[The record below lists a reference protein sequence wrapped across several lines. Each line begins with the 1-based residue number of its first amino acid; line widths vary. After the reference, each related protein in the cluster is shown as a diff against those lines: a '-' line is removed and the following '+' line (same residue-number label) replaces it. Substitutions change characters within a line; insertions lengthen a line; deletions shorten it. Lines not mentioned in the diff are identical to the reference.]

1 MNQKIKEKKK
11 SNSIQT
17 LSESEEKNGLCISC
31 NSCVEK
37 EKDIVNNIKKR
48 PKTFENKTKN
58 NKNEYK
64 IGGYLVKTNLGE
76 GTFGKVKLGIYIKNG
91 EKVAI
96 KIINKKKLKQKNDQI
111 HLKREID
118 LLQKLNHIN
127 IISVYE
133 IFENIDNYYIVME
146 YCSRGELFN
155 YIVSKHRLNENEAAY
170 YFYQLINGLE
180 YIHSVGISHRDIK
193 PENLL
198 LTNNYI
204 LKIIDFGLSNY
215 YQENINKFLRTPCG
229 SPCYSSPEMVSG
241 KSYDGFKVDIWS
253 CGIVLFAML
262 CGYLPFDDKNDD
274 KNIFKKIVEC
284 EIKYPF
290 FLSDIAKDMITK
302 LLIKDPNKR
311 INIKQI
317 KNHPFYIK
325 GKKKF
330 EVDFGINNKSKIV
343 HTFTER
349 TSLKLNNN
357 NKKEDE
363 GNENKKD
370 KKNENNIKNRND
382 EYKLKNIKRLSNY
395 SIDENYDNS
404 QKELCYIPIETDVQE
419 HRKNEK
425 NFEKINNYQ
434 KNLHTENGLRNHVKN
449 DKKPIEKI
457 NKNNTN
463 FKEKKLEN
471 KSKEKFNIN
480 KLLRKNILSILIN
493 HKKTNKNNTKLNI
506 IEKKNSINN
515 TNIIPSLNN
524 NQKLSYNNINIKKN
538 NNNIHC
544 ISSSENQLKKAHSK
558 VKEKVSKLTKN
569 FDINTMNIQYLNTDI
584 NEIDK
589 KKACFNKKEY
599 LQKFISKPKSNNNN
613 EECKNNIRKNY
624 LLIETN
630 YSNVDYL
637 KNEKNK
643 SNKNSNKNSHNN
655 YYMIKNDSIN
665 NDKQIK
671 SINTS
676 KNKMIIK
683 DIKEVNNYNYNN
695 SNNILNFKSLN
706 QINKRNTKNMNKY
719 FNLPLQENDFNSN
732 NLINIKQSLNKYINK
747 DIGNNKTENDIPKKR
762 HMINNTLS
770 NLNENFNFNDLN
782 IFNQRPKNKRNH
794 NINIKNSKDSI
805 NIKKIKK
812 SISKKNK
819 LIALTKK
826 KSFFTIRDTVINFD
840 AGNGKIIILPTLN
853 KSRDNK
859 KEKEKEREWD
869 INKKSKSLQGLQ
881 KSSTNTKT
889 QSNYLIKKMKKEKL
903 SASLLTNYKLSDL
916 SAKTYSIN
924 TNNNISKEILSFNN
938 KENMLYNYHNY
949 KHKKD
954 KSNIFKKCEDQ
965 KNSATFLIPHQE
977 SHEKNYSKFN
987 RIKIEE
993 YYRNNMNI
1001 NYGNNHKINKINLI
1015 NKKHKKNHCIMNLYT
1030 NNNNTKIDVTGNF
1043 NNKQKMVNM
1052 IKASINN
1059 NFKNIKSNSSNN
1071 IICIN
1076 DKNIYKNKPE
1086 NNNYNYKS
1094 AHKKILNLTHR
1105 TENSIQKVMNNIITK
1120 I

>member
-17 LSESEEKNGLCISC
+17 LSESEEKNGLCISY

-64 IGGYLVKTNLGE
+64 IGGYLLKTNLGE

-170 YFYQLINGLE
+170 FFYQLINGLE

-349 TSLKLNNN
+349 ISLKLNNN

-382 EYKLKNIKRLSNY
+382 EYKIKNIKRLSNY

-404 QKELCYIPIETDVQE
+404 QKELNYMPIETDVQE
-419 HRKNEK
+419 HRKKEK
-425 NFEKINNYQ
+425 NIEKIKNYH
-434 KNLHTENGLRNHVKN
+434 KNLHTDNGLRNNVKN
-449 DKKPIEKI
+449 DKKPIAKI
-457 NKNNTN
+457 CKNNTN

-471 KSKEKFNIN
+471 
-480 KLLRKNILSILIN
+480 
-493 HKKTNKNNTKLNI
+493 
-506 IEKKNSINN
+506 
-515 TNIIPSLNN
+515 
-524 NQKLSYNNINIKKN
+524 
-538 NNNIHC
+538 
-544 ISSSENQLKKAHSK
+544 
-558 VKEKVSKLTKN
+558 
-569 FDINTMNIQYLNTDI
+569 
-584 NEIDK
+584 NE
-589 KKACFNKKEY
+589 
-599 LQKFISKPKSNNNN
+599 
-613 EECKNNIRKNY
+613 
-624 LLIETN
+624 
-630 YSNVDYL
+630 
-637 KNEKNK
+637 
-643 SNKNSNKNSHNN
+643 
-655 YYMIKNDSIN
+655 
-665 NDKQIK
+665 
-671 SINTS
+671 
-676 KNKMIIK
+676 
-683 DIKEVNNYNYNN
+683 
-695 SNNILNFKSLN
+695 
-706 QINKRNTKNMNKY
+706 
-719 FNLPLQENDFNSN
+719 
-732 NLINIKQSLNKYINK
+732 
-747 DIGNNKTENDIPKKR
+747 
-762 HMINNTLS
+762 
-770 NLNENFNFNDLN
+770 
-782 IFNQRPKNKRNH
+782 
-794 NINIKNSKDSI
+794 
-805 NIKKIKK
+805 
-812 SISKKNK
+812 
-819 LIALTKK
+819 
-826 KSFFTIRDTVINFD
+826 
-840 AGNGKIIILPTLN
+840 
-853 KSRDNK
+853 
-859 KEKEKEREWD
+859 
-869 INKKSKSLQGLQ
+869 
-881 KSSTNTKT
+881 
-889 QSNYLIKKMKKEKL
+889 
-903 SASLLTNYKLSDL
+903 
-916 SAKTYSIN
+916 
-924 TNNNISKEILSFNN
+924 
-938 KENMLYNYHNY
+938 LYV
-949 KHKKD
+949 
-954 KSNIFKKCEDQ
+954 
-965 KNSATFLIPHQE
+965 L
-977 SHEKNYSKFN
+977 
-987 RIKIEE
+987 
-993 YYRNNMNI
+993 
-1001 NYGNNHKINKINLI
+1001 
-1015 NKKHKKNHCIMNLYT
+1015 
-1030 NNNNTKIDVTGNF
+1030 
-1043 NNKQKMVNM
+1043 
-1052 IKASINN
+1052 
-1059 NFKNIKSNSSNN
+1059 
-1071 IICIN
+1071 
-1076 DKNIYKNKPE
+1076 
-1086 NNNYNYKS
+1086 
-1094 AHKKILNLTHR
+1094 
-1105 TENSIQKVMNNIITK
+1105 
-1120 I
+1120 